1 MGTDLNDFFADID
14 RIRLL
19 PGQAVLHSK
28 PGKNGTCSP
37 AKTRVT
43 GEFLKGPIPLPWL
56 SAASQLAGKAPLAVG
71 LALWFESGRRRSDE
85 VTLTTAILN
94 RFGVSRKAKY
104 RGLNALEKAGLVNVV
119 RSLHHNPVVTLIRSV
134 PPLAPPGSTPS

>member
-1 MGTDLNDFFADID
+1 MGTDLNDFFSDID

-19 PGQAVLHSK
+19 PGQAALHSE
-28 PGKNGTCSP
+28 PSQNGARP
-37 AKTRVT
+37 AKTRIT

-56 SAASQLAGKAPLAVG
+56 TTASKLAGKAALAVG
-71 LALWFESGRRRSDE
+71 LALWFEAGRRRSDE

-104 RGLNALEKAGLVNVV
+104 RGLTALEKVGLVSVV
-119 RSLHHNPVVTLIRSV
+119 RKPHHNPVVTLNRSV
-134 PPLAPPGSTPS
+134 QPPPGPTPSQ